1 MSTLI
6 AIVVAIVLIACNMP
20 IGIAFLAGDFVAIG
34 TVPGS
39 GTLAFAPATVL
50 TSLQNLTFLAVPMF
64 ILASDLLLASGVGDG
79 LIRLLVAATRGRTR
93 LSPIATVAA
102 AVFFG
107 GISGSS
113 VAEAAALGRLIYPLM
128 RSQGFSARRV
138 AGLVATSATVGV
150 LLPPSIPLIVYSG
163 VTQTPVTALFHAALW
178 PGVITALVLAGLSLV
193 LIRPGRSQDTGAAGR
208 GEAETHLEEV
218 PVKFATAAGKR
229 RRQIAP
235 VYALLAPVIAIGGIY
250 SGLVTPTEAGAVLV
264 AYGILSA
271 LVFQTRRSAKVI
283 VGAVRSALSTSA
295 SVFLILAGA
304 LLFSQIATE
313 DQIPQTLAA
322 DVSNAGLTPK
332 LFLLVLAAIVIVF
345 GILFEGLGM
354 LLVMAP
360 IVTTIASSLH
370 LSLVYFGV
378 FLVVCIEISV
388 VTPPLGVNLLTV
400 SSVTGLP
407 NREVSRSVWRFYA
420 VPILLLLA
428 VIGVPSLVS

>member
-1 MSTLI
+1 MSALI
-6 AIVVAIVLIACNMP
+6 AIVVAVILIGCNMP
-20 IGIAFLAGDFVAIG
+20 IGISFLAGDFVAIG
-34 TVPGS
+34 TVSGA
-39 GTLAFAPATVL
+39 GTLAFAPASVL
-50 TSLQNLTFLAVPMF
+50 NSLQNLTFLAVPMF
-64 ILASDLLLASGVGDG
+64 ILASDLLLGSGIGDG

-93 LSPIATVAA
+93 FSPIAAVAA

-128 RSQGFSARRV
+128 RSQGFSAGRV

-163 VTQTPVTALFHAALW
+163 VTQTPVTELFHAALW
-178 PGVITALVLAGLSLV
+178 PGVVTALVLAVLGLV
-193 LIRPGRSQDTGAAGR
+193 LVRPSQTQDARPADPGDVDTDP
-208 GEAETHLEEV
+208 EEI
-218 PVKFATAAGKR
+218 PLKFATATGKYR
-229 RRQIAP
+229 RRIAP
-235 VYALLAPVIAIGGIY
+235 IYALAAPVIAIGGIY

-271 LVFQTRRSAKVI
+271 FVFQTRQCAKVI
-283 VGAVRSALSTSA
+283 STAVRSALSTSA
-295 SVFLILAGA
+295 SVFLILAAA
-304 LLFSQIATE
+304 LLFSQIAIE
-313 DQIPQTLAA
+313 DQIPQTLAS
-322 DVSNAGLTPK
+322 DVSNAGLPAK

-400 SSVTGLP
+400 SSVTGLSSSQ
-407 NREVSRSVWRFYA
+407 VSRSVWRFYA
-420 VPILLLLA
+420 VPVLLLLA
-428 VIGVPSLVS
+428 VIAVPALVS